1 MGVMAVGV
9 LEALKVA
16 DPFFFT
22 IFFFFLET
30 TLYLYQGQQR
40 TSNTR
45 RSRWDNILVQSYT
58 PSASIQR
65 KNNLDSRNLGMGEV
79 SKFYEP
85 ALNKAGSF
93 DRLWVWE
100 MALDNGCLEGRFW
113 PSISSLEHVRDLK
126 RNQVLVFIHV

>member
-9 LEALKVA
+9 LEAPKVA
-16 DPFFFT
+16 DPF
-22 IFFFFLET
+22 
-30 TLYLYQGQQR
+30 YLHYFYFWKQRYLCQGQQR
-40 TSNTR
+40 TSSTR
-45 RSRWDNILVQSYT
+45 RSRWDNMLVQSYT
-58 PSASIQR
+58 PSASVQR
-65 KNNLDSRNLGMGEV
+65 KNELDSRNLGMGEV

-93 DRLWVWE
+93 DRLWVWG

-113 PSISSLEHVRDLK
+113 PSISNFEHDRDLK